1 MENFVNAEYVLLGML
16 GVILYLIYFIY
27 SKDALWGKN
36 IHSVTSG
43 IEDINREMYHLKKN
57 IAKIQESIDK
67 NQRAMS
73 DKEIYEEIQRN
84 VEDTV
89 QPLCL
94 DFKQLQDNIMAIDSR
109 ISWVENGV
117 KQLSIPT
124 SVNGNDDEKILLLYK
139 QGISLQSISKELN
152 ISQPEVE
159 FVLKINKLQ

>member
-57 IAKIQESIDK
+57 ITKIQESIDK